1 MPHFLW
7 HEIRLASLQ
16 YKRAFPHA
24 PFLQAFIEN
33 VAPFPIVRTHLHE
46 RWVIPAH
53 MADDYVP
60 KDSSSSTHPRRTVAS
75 TPRPAPSGSAPFGR
89 NARFLG
95 KAHSTLMKAVTFNC
109 SQNHDVV
116 TRLITS
122 KNALKARLRDSG
134 VFDVS
139 DDDRFPDEP
148 PSDLGFPSCPEWSD
162 FDEAGGSGGHDD
174 DDEAG
179 F

>member
-1 MPHFLW
+1 
-7 HEIRLASLQ
+7 
-16 YKRAFPHA
+16 
-24 PFLQAFIEN
+24 
-33 VAPFPIVRTHLHE
+33 
-46 RWVIPAH
+46 

-60 KDSSSSTHPRRTVAS
+60 NDSSSSAHPRRTAAS
-75 TPRPAPSGSAPFGR
+75 IPRSAPSGSAPFGR
-89 NARFLG
+89 IARFLG
-95 KAHSTLMKAVTFNC
+95 KAHSALMKAVTFNC

-148 PSDLGFPSCPEWSD
+148 PSDFGFPSGPEWAD
-162 FDEAGGSGGHDD
+162 FLDEAGGSGAHDD
-174 DDEAG
+174 DDDDAL
-179 F
+179 

>member
-1 MPHFLW
+1 MNSTRCNHQG
-7 HEIRLASLQ
+7 ER
-16 YKRAFPHA
+16 KRNHPR
-24 PFLQAFIEN
+24 
-33 VAPFPIVRTHLHE
+33 RTHLHE

-60 KDSSSSTHPRRTVAS
+60 KDSSSSAHPRRTAAS
-75 TPRPAPSGSAPFGR
+75 IPRSAPTAPSGSAPFGR
-89 NARFLG
+89 IARFLG
-95 KAHSTLMKAVTFNC
+95 KAHSALMKAITFIF

-122 KNALKARLRDSG
+122 KNALKACLRDSR

-139 DDDRFPDEP
+139 DDDRFPDA
-148 PSDLGFPSCPEWSD
+148 PSSDFGFPSGPEWSD
-162 FDEAGGSGGHDD
+162 FFDEAGGSGSHDD
-174 DDEAG
+174 DDEEG